1 MFRSTSTN
9 AKCNAKGSRNRSWSR
24 DSTWSRWVLNI
35 FPCFLTC
42 ILIKCT
48 GVRPT
53 WKRLIDGQCGIV
65 NIKERNPKFATL
77 PSQVAGVIPVGL
89 RADGGW
95 TSKEWLQ
102 PGVSSANF
110 PHCRRQIEHETR
122 MTEKWRCLRNLL
134 WLQRKK
140 PYKTQ
145 IGDPS
150 QRKIFKQP

>member
-1 MFRSTSTN
+1 MQDAMRRVVVTGLGAVTPL
-9 AKCNAKGSRNRSWSR
+9 G
-24 DSTWSRWVLNI
+24 V
-35 FPCFLTC
+35 
-42 ILIKCT
+42 

-102 PGVSSANF
+102 PGVSNANF
-110 PHCRRQIEHETR
+110 PLST
-122 MTEKWRCLRNLL
+122 T
-134 WLQRKK
+134 
-140 PYKTQ
+140 
-145 IGDPS
+145 D
-150 QRKIFKQP
+150 